1 MKKFS
6 IYSILASAMLLILIG
21 CNINKTEKENDA
33 DSTFFKKGDRICF
46 VGNSITHMGFF
57 HHDIYLYHVTRFPNE
72 PVRMFNL
79 GVSGDVTGGVLNR
92 MDDDILIHKPTHA
105 TIMLG
110 MNDVNRGLYGP
121 QPTTD
126 KDTLKR
132 RKEAVDIYKK
142 QLDEIINI
150 FLSKNIKV
158 ILERPSIYDQTA
170 KLPERNHLGVND
182 VLGECAVYIDSL
194 AAKYKLPTVDFH
206 TIMNRINS
214 ELQKA
219 DPAATLTGADRIH
232 PGQTGHMVMA
242 YQFLKTENAPKYVSK
257 IVIDNKKAKATPE
270 SLNCEINSV
279 TAKNNNISF
288 SVKEHALPF
297 PSTEDMQEGIKLVN
311 FTNELNVELLK
322 ITGLKPGKYQLKI
335 DGKTIS
341 KFSDKQL
348 GEGVNLAEINTT
360 PQYKQAQKVLV
371 KFQELWKMEGDLR
384 GMKFIE
390 YMEDYKSC
398 PHKEDIQ
405 FVETYL
411 DSIFS
416 GYPDPYY
423 KNQLKKYIS
432 NKPNET
438 EMLKKSEILRD
449 EIYRIAQPVEHQF
462 SLEVI
467 EFAGTK

>member
-1 MKKFS
+1 MKRLG
-6 IYSILASAMLLILIG
+6 IYSILVSVMLLNLIG
-21 CNINKTEKENDA
+21 CNINKTEKENNSA
-33 DSTFFKKGDRICF
+33 TTFFKKGDRICF
-46 VGNSITHMGFF
+46 VGNSITNMGYF
-57 HHDIYLYHVTRFPNE
+57 HHDIYLYHVTRFPNQ

-92 MDDDILIHKPTHA
+92 MDDDILIHNPTHA

-110 MNDVNRGLYGP
+110 MNDVNRRLYGP
-121 QPTTD
+121 LPTTD
-126 KDTLKR
+126 SDTLKR

-142 QLDEIINI
+142 QLDKIINI

-194 AAKYKLPTVDFH
+194 AAKYKLPVVDFH
-206 TIMNRINS
+206 TIMNRINTG
-214 ELQKA
+214 LQKTN
-219 DPAATLTGADRIH
+219 PAATLTGPDRIH
-232 PGQTGHMVMA
+232 PGQTGHLVMA
-242 YQFLKTENAPKYVSK
+242 YQFLKTEGAPKYVSK
-257 IVIDNKKAKATPE
+257 IVVDSRNSKTLKE
-270 SLNCEINSV
+270 SSNCEIKEISKNSNGVSFTV
-279 TAKNNNISF
+279 TEF
-288 SVKEHALPF
+288 ALPF
-297 PSTEDMQEGIKLVN
+297 PSTEEMQEGIKLVN

-322 ITGLKPGKYQLKI
+322 VNNLPKGKYQLRI
-335 DGKTIS
+335 DENEVAA
-341 KFSDKQL
+341 FSAEQL
-348 GEGVNLAEINTT
+348 NEGVNLAKFHNT
-360 PQYKQAQKVLV
+360 PQYKQAEKVLV
-371 KFQELWKMEGDLR
+371 KFQELWKMEGYLR

-390 YMEDYKSC
+390 YMEDYKAC
-398 PHKEDIQ
+398 PHKENIQ

-438 EMLKKSEILRD
+438 EILKKSEILRD
-449 EIYRIAQPVEHQF
+449 EIYKLAQPVKHLY
-462 SLEVI
+462 SIMVI
-467 EFAGTK
+467 E

>member
-1 MKKFS
+1 MKRK
-6 IYSILASAMLLILIG
+6 SILNLIVLSVILLLFFS
-21 CNINKTEKENDA
+21 CNNKQETQKENKTISD
-33 DSTFFKKGDRICF
+33 FFKEGDRVAF
-46 VGNSITHMGFF
+46 VGNSITHGGFF
-57 HHDIYLYHVTRFPNE
+57 HHDIYLYHVTRFPNK

-92 MDDDILIHKPTHA
+92 MDDDILIHNPTHA

-121 QPTTD
+121 LPTTD
-126 KDTLKR
+126 SDTLKR

-150 FLSKNIKV
+150 FLKKNIKV

-194 AAKYKLPTVDFH
+194 AARYKLPTVDFY

-214 ELQKA
+214 ELQKEN
-219 DPAATLTGADRIH
+219 PAATVTGADRIH
-232 PGQTGHMVMA
+232 PGQTGHMIMA
-242 YQFLKTENAPKYVSK
+242 YQFLKTEGVPKYVSK
-257 IVIDNKKAKATPE
+257 IVVDGKKLKKLKE
-270 SLNCEINSV
+270 SINCEIE
-279 TAKNNNISF
+279 NISGNSNDLNF
-288 SVKEHALPF
+288 TVKEFALPF
-297 PSTEDMQEGIKLVN
+297 PSTEDMQEGMKLVD

-322 ITGLKPGKYQLKI
+322 VNNLPRGKYQLKI
-335 DGKTIS
+335 DENEVAV
-341 KFSDKQL
+341 FSAEQL
-348 GEGVNLAEINTT
+348 NEGINLAEFHNT
-360 PQYKQAQKVLV
+360 PQYQQAEKVLT
-371 KFQELWKMEGDLR
+371 KFQGLWEMEENLR

-390 YMEDYKSC
+390 YMNVYKTC

-438 EMLKKSEILRD
+438 KMLKKSEILRD

-462 SLEVI
+462 SLEI
-467 EFAGTK
+467 IK